1 MLFGCQ
7 GRRTFLAILT
17 IGWHAGGEPWEGR
30 RLVGCTVL
38 VVEDEPLVGLD
49 LIDLLRAAGADV
61 VSACLRIT
69 AAVLDI
75 NLGDHD
81 CSAVCEHLCKRDI
94 PFFFYTGYSA
104 PLAGWDGIPV
114 IQKPAAPE
122 EIIEAVERVC
132 GSRQQVA

>member
-1 MLFGCQ
+1 M
-7 GRRTFLAILT
+7 
-17 IGWHAGGEPWEGR
+17 
-30 RLVGCTVL
+30 

-49 LIDLLRAAGADV
+49 LVDLLRAAGADV
-61 VSACLRIT
+61 VCAKRARDAISYLDCLRIT

-81 CSAVCEHLCKRDI
+81 CGAVCECLWKRDI

-104 PLAGWDGIPV
+104 TLDGWDMVPV
-114 IQKPAAPE
+114 IEKPALPQ
-122 EIIEAVERVC
+122 EIVKAVERLC